1 MFSVTVSTNRHN
13 IIADSTCEETNS
25 RRIHSHITHCLSSIS
40 NSYRPVTA
48 YFCIIAYTY
57 SIYGAIINVQTD
69 HNTGSSIETS
79 TRSKCANKQTFLIIH
94 AVFGKNHSV
103 DAGDAVQLAFAI
115 AFVKARSCIF
125 LPLAAQADV
134 AVHIDVSNIYQTA
147 EQIVTV
153 VTAICIVAIANLMT
167 KGYLIFLCRSAICTN
182 SNSVVVSSLRSIPQ
196 SSTIITS
203 ISIATNC
210 YSIRRIRRCI
220 IADSD
225 NIVGIYYRTADC
237 YIVVCLQRNPTVNSN
252 TFYTTGKSPYTLISI
267 ITDSKRAITQHF
279 CTITYG
285 NGIFRNCCY

>member
-69 HNTGSSIETS
+69 HNTGISIETS

-147 EQIVTV
+147 EQVVCKVAAAILISISDFVTE
-153 VTAICIVAIANLMT
+153 A
-167 KGYLIFLCRSAICTN
+167 YLIGSTGRTLRTN
-182 SNSVVVSSLRSIPQ
+182 SNAVGMCCCNRSP
-196 SSTIITS
+196 ITQ
-203 ISIATNC
+203 
-210 YSIRRIRRCI
+210 
-220 IADSD
+220 
-225 NIVGIYYRTADC
+225 GRTAFC
-237 YIVVCLQRNPTVNSN
+237 VNPARTAYS
-252 TFYTTGKSPYTLISI
+252 S
-267 ITDSKRAITQHF
+267 
-279 CTITYG
+279 CTIG
-285 NGIFRNCCY
+285 SCKSI